1 MGPMLVAET
10 VSNVTELVPVIDDL
24 ITVATKIIQFG
35 LTTFPINVGVVV
47 GLVGCVAAFIRKVKP
62 SAKA

>member
-1 MGPMLVAET
+1 MLVAEA
-10 VSNVTELVPVIDDL
+10 VSNVTGLVPVIDDL

-47 GLVGCVAAFIRKVKP
+47 GLVGCVSAFIRRVKP
-62 SAKA
+62 AAKA

>member
-1 MGPMLVAET
+1 MDAMLVAEA
-10 VSNVTELVPVIDDL
+10 VSNVTGLIPVIDDL

-47 GLVGCVAAFIRKVKP
+47 GLTWSVTKFIKSVKP
-62 SAKA
+62 AAKG